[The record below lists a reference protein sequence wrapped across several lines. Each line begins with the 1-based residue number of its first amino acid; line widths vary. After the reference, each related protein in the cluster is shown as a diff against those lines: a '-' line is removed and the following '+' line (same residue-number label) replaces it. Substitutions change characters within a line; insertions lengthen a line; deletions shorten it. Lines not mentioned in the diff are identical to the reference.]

1 MAGYHVAACRR
12 GSISQVPSVVVG
24 TGAEPPYRYAFTY
37 TLDHNE
43 AAAPR

>member
-1 MAGYHVAACRR
+1 
-12 GSISQVPSVVVG
+12 VVVG
-24 TGAEPPYRYAFTY
+24 TGAEPPHRFAFTY